1 MSFAI
6 RSSEPEFW
14 FLIPSEEAAVAVA
27 AHRLVVMDQRR
38 SGSAYRPKRTH
49 MAAAEDEHRRPGTSS
64 RRRVAP
70 TPTTQTQTQ
79 TAPGYF
85 TVELVMAFV
94 CVTASLVLL
103 PLVLPPLPPPPSLL
117 LVVPVCLLAVLVAMA
132 FVPLDA
138 QSNVVGSSCL

>member
-1 MSFAI
+1 
-6 RSSEPEFW
+6 
-14 FLIPSEEAAVAVA
+14 
-27 AHRLVVMDQRR
+27 
-38 SGSAYRPKRTH
+38 
-49 MAAAEDEHRRPGTSS
+49 
-64 RRRVAP
+64 VAP